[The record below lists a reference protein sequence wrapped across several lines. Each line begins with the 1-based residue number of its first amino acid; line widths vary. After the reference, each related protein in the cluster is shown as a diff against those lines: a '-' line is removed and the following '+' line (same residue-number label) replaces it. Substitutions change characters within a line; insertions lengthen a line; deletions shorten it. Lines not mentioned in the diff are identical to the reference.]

1 MLRAG
6 VGVSTLDEARAAA
19 REACAGA
26 LQGLGGPR
34 AEAALVFAT
43 PEHGEL
49 ARELL
54 EAAAAGLGTRAL
66 AGASVH
72 GLLAPGLES
81 ESGPAVGIVA
91 LTGVQARAFLLDDL
105 HGDETRAGPELA
117 ARLGRPASARDLVLL
132 FPDPDGLA
140 PEALLAGLRGSLRP
154 ATLVGL
160 GAAAGPL
167 GAPLQWAEA
176 SVATGAVAALAIHG
190 ARPARVGV
198 TQACRPVTAPL
209 IVTRCRGHWVAE
221 LDGRPAL
228 DVYREVAREPL
239 ACDLRRAARFVLVAI
254 PRPGAPGAYVV
265 RSVSGF
271 DPRSGAFAVP
281 DRLAPGDAI
290 ALALREPEGARMDL
304 KRMLAELAEPRP
316 ALGLYLG
323 CCGRAAALFGV
334 PGLEGGYL
342 GSALEPA
349 PVLGVL
355 GALQIGPVAGRAE
368 VLTQAGVLAA
378 LDP

>member
-6 VGVSTLDEARAAA
+6 IGVSTLDDVRAAA

-26 LQGLGGPR
+26 LRRLGGPR

-54 EAAAAGLGTRAL
+54 EAVAAGLGTRAL

-81 ESGPAVGIVA
+81 ESGPAVGIAA
-91 LTGVQARAFLLDDL
+91 LAGAEARAFLLDDL

-117 ARLGRPASARDLVLL
+117 ARLGRPASDRDLVVLL
-132 FPDPDGLA
+132 TDPDGLS
-140 PEALLAGLRGSLRP
+140 PEPLLAGLRRALCP

-167 GAPLQWAEA
+167 GAPLQWAETSA
-176 SVATGAVAALAIHG
+176 ATGALAALVVHG
-190 ARPARVGV
+190 ARPPRVGV
-198 TQACRPVTAPL
+198 TQACAPVSGPL
-209 IVTRCRGHWVAE
+209 TVTRTRGHWVLE

-239 ACDLRRAARFVLVAI
+239 ACDLRRAARFLLVAL
-254 PRPGAPGAYVV
+254 PRAGTPGAFVA

-271 DPRSGAFAVP
+271 DPASGAFALP

-290 ALALREPEGARMDL
+290 ALALREPQGARADL
-304 KRMLAELAEPRP
+304 KRMLAELSEPRP
-316 ALGLYLG
+316 ALALYLG
-323 CCGRAAALFGV
+323 CCGRAASLFGV
-334 PGLEGGYL
+334 PGLEAGYL
-342 GSALEPA
+342 ASFLEPA

-355 GALQIGPVAGRAE
+355 GALEIGPVAGRPE